1 MAQATATAPTAPA
14 AEVKVNTFLA
24 QVYLLMFVGL
34 AITGVVSY
42 FVSEVTAFETRLV
55 TNPWLGWGLLI
66 LQIIVVAFLSA
77 RVMNMPTG
85 AAALL
90 FLLYAALVGLSLS
103 AIFLLYSK
111 DQIYTVFFITSATF
125 LVTGLVGLVIKKD
138 MSGAGHFLFM
148 LLTGWFLAWLASW
161 LFSLLTGQVL
171 SNVNWALNYIGIAI
185 FVGLTAW
192 DTQQLKKIGQQ
203 IGSHPARGGLV
214 VIGALKLYLDYIN
227 LFLLILRASSR

>member
-1 MAQATATAPTAPA
+1 MAQATTTAAPA
-14 AEVKVNTFLA
+14 AEAKVNTFLA

-34 AITGVVSY
+34 GVTGIVSLW
-42 FVSEVTAFETRLV
+42 VSENTQLESVMV
-55 TNPWLGWGLLI
+55 SNPWLGWGLLI
-66 LQIIVVAFLSA
+66 VQVILVHAIST
-77 RVMNMPTG
+77 RVMNIAPGG
-85 AAALL
+85 AVLL
-90 FLLYAALVGLSLS
+90 FLLYAALTGVVFSG
-103 AIFLLYSK
+103 IFLLYGR

-125 LVTGLVGLVIKKD
+125 LVSGLIGLVIKKD

-161 LFSLLTGQVL
+161 LFSLLTGQAL
-171 SNVNWALNYIGIAI
+171 TNVNWALNYIGIAI

-192 DTQQLKKIGQQ
+192 DNQQLKKVGQQ

-227 LFLLILRASSR
+227 LFLLLLRASSR